1 MQANN
6 SKLAI
11 KFLPSMLDFA
21 FLMPIVFLFG
31 RMDGMQN
38 LLGDCDTGWHIRTG
52 EWIAANHAV
61 PAHDLFSYSK
71 PDGVWFAWEWLSDL
85 CFAWLN
91 SHGGLAAVGM
101 AAILLIS
108 TVFALLYLLVRRK
121 SNAIIAIM
129 VTMSAAAASSIH
141 WLARPHLFTLL
152 FAVLFYAALER
163 VREGRTRL
171 MGIPYLAI
179 LPAATILW
187 TNLHGGFVA
196 GIVMVGAYGCGELL
210 RSALSPGREAGRA
223 AGAQALRYFACA
235 FACLAASLVNP
246 YTFHLHQHVIAYLRD
261 PYQSQHIMEF
271 LSISFHHPIA
281 IFFEAMLLLG
291 AGAAFRSFKEGS
303 YTEGILLLVWA
314 HGALLAAR
322 NIPLFMIVAAPPV
335 AAMIHDWLDRAPQFN
350 VAGWLRVAIAR
361 FNGVAAEMTDTED
374 IGRWHLIS
382 GAGVLLVA
390 ALLFAP
396 HPPKKFRPEFDPKN
410 YPASAVSAIALD
422 PAARIF
428 TYDQWGD
435 YLIYRLY
442 PRTRVFIDGRS
453 DFYGSDF
460 EQKYVDALNV
470 KYGWEET
477 LAKFGVNTILLPP
490 STPLTGALKECSRW
504 RLVYDDGVA
513 LVFRS
518 VSRSGGD
525 TISAVGGSSRDRE
538 VTKTQAG
545 GLTATTTK
553 SKT

>member
-1 MQANN
+1 
-6 SKLAI
+6 
-11 KFLPSMLDFA
+11 
-21 FLMPIVFLFG
+21 
-31 RMDGMQN
+31 
-38 LLGDCDTGWHIRTG
+38 
-52 EWIAANHAV
+52 
-61 PAHDLFSYSK
+61 
-71 PDGVWFAWEWLSDL
+71 
-85 CFAWLN
+85 
-91 SHGGLAAVGM
+91 
-101 AAILLIS
+101 
-108 TVFALLYLLVRRK
+108 
-121 SNAIIAIM
+121 
-129 VTMSAAAASSIH
+129 
-141 WLARPHLFTLL
+141 
-152 FAVLFYAALER
+152 VLFYAALER

-179 LPAATILW
+179 LPAVTLLW

-210 RSALSPGREAGRA
+210 RFALSSDREAGRA
-223 AGAQALRYFACA
+223 AGHQALRYFACA

-261 PYQSQHIMEF
+261 PYESQHIMEF

-281 IFFEAMLLLG
+281 IFFEGMLLLG

-314 HGALLAAR
+314 HGALLATR
-322 NIPLFMIVAAPPV
+322 NIPLFMIAAAPPV
-335 AAMIHDWLDRAPQFN
+335 AAMIYDWLDRAPQFN
-350 VAGWLRVAIAR
+350 VAGWLRVAFAR
-361 FNGVAAEMTDTED
+361 FNGVAADMTETED

-390 ALLFAP
+390 TLLFSP
-396 HPPKKFRPEFDPKN
+396 HPPKKFRPEFDPKS
-410 YPASAVSAIALD
+410 YPASAVSAIASD
-422 PAARIF
+422 PAARVF

-442 PRTRVFIDGRS
+442 PRTRVFIDGRT

-460 EQKYVDALNV
+460 EQKCVDALNV
-470 KYGWEET
+470 KYGWVET

-490 STPLTGALKECSRW
+490 STPLTGALKESSRW

-518 VSRSGGD
+518 ASRSGGE
-525 TISAVGGSSRDRE
+525 TVSAVSGSSRDRE

-545 GLTATTTK
+545 GLTATITK